1 MVDQKIQAETKNRIS
16 SEDLAAIIID
26 AFLDVKIL
34 RKEDVKKALEIA
46 IDKIEGRKEL
56 GDY

>member
-26 AFLDVKIL
+26 AFSDVKIL

-46 IDKIEGRKEL
+46 INKIEGRKEL